1 MGENAARPTRGT
13 AEVLK
18 PRAKTGANWRRRLG
32 ALVLPGYTHLV
43 MLWLFAP
50 IFVMILY
57 GFNNTHG
64 KLNIVWSGFT
74 LKWFENPFGV
84 TALTSAVYTS
94 LLTAS
99 VGMVIS
105 TVLGTM
111 IALASHRYSFRGK
124 AVLDAIL
131 VMNIAASEV
140 VMGAALLTLF
150 VAGNFP
156 LGFLTIVLAQV
167 MFSIPFVAITVRARL
182 VGFDRS
188 LEEAAQDLGASPLTT
203 FMLVTLP
210 IIFPGVL
217 AAALLAFA
225 LCLDDYVITSFVAG
239 NTLTFPLWVYGATRE
254 GVPPQVNVIGT
265 FIFIGGGLLAI
276 TFALVRSWRNRRLA
290 RESAL

>member
-1 MGENAARPTRGT
+1 MRQT
-13 AEVLK
+13 
-18 PRAKTGANWRRRLG
+18 WRSRLG
-32 ALVLPGYTHLV
+32 AMVLPVYTHLV

-50 IFVMILY
+50 IFVMTLY

-74 LKWFENPFGV
+74 LKWFANPFGLS
-84 TALTSAVYTS
+84 ALTSALYMS
-94 LLTAS
+94 LLTATL
-99 VGMVIS
+99 GMVIS
-105 TVLGTM
+105 TILGTM

-124 AVLDAIL
+124 ALLDAVL
-131 VMNIAASEV
+131 VMNVAASEV

-150 VAGNFP
+150 VAGNVP
-156 LGFLTIVLAQV
+156 LGFITIVTAQV

-188 LEEAAQDLGASPLTT
+188 LEEAAEDLGAAPFTT

-265 FIFIGGGLLAI
+265 FIFIAGAFLAI
-276 TFALVRSWRNRRLA
+276 GFAVLRSWRNRRLA
-290 RESAL
+290 RDSAF

>member
-1 MGENAARPTRGT
+1 MSSSGASVASTAIAGQTQPSARS
-13 AEVLK
+13 VS
-18 PRAKTGANWRRRLG
+18 WRRRLG

-43 MLWLFAP
+43 LLWLFAP
-50 IFVMILY
+50 IIVMIVF
-57 GFNNTHG
+57 GFNDTHG
-64 KLNIVWSGFT
+64 RLNIVWVGFT
-74 LKWFENPFGV
+74 LRWFEDPFGV
-84 TALTSAVYTS
+84 TALTNAVTTS
-94 LLTAS
+94 LVTAT
-99 VGMVIS
+99 VGALIS

-124 AVLDAIL
+124 TLLDAIM

-150 VAGNFP
+150 LAGNVP
-156 LGFLTIVLAQV
+156 LGPITIVLAQV

-182 VGFDRS
+182 VGFDNS

-210 IIFPGVL
+210 IIFPGVM

-225 LCLDDYVITSFVAG
+225 LCLDDYVITSFVSG
-239 NTLTFPLWVYGATRE
+239 NTLTFPLWVYGATRL

-265 FIFIGGGLLAI
+265 FIFLAGAVLAI
-276 TFALVRSWRNRRLA
+276 SFGLIRSWRNRQLA

>member
-1 MGENAARPTRGT
+1 
-13 AEVLK
+13 
-18 PRAKTGANWRRRLG
+18 
-32 ALVLPGYTHLV
+32 

-50 IFVMILY
+50 IIVMVIF
-57 GFNNTHG
+57 GFNDTHG
-64 KLNIVWSGFT
+64 RLNLVWSGFT
-74 LKWFENPFGV
+74 LRWFKDPFGV
-84 TALTSAVYTS
+84 TALTNSVYTS
-94 LLTAS
+94 LVTATL
-99 VGMVIS
+99 GAFIS

-124 AVLDAIL
+124 GLLDAIM

-140 VMGAALLTLF
+140 VMGAGLLTLF
-150 VAGNFP
+150 IAGNVP
-156 LGFLTIVLAQV
+156 LGPVTIVMAQV

-188 LEEAAQDLGASPLTT
+188 LEEAAQDLGASPFTT

-225 LCLDDYVITSFVAG
+225 LCLDDYVITSFVSG
-239 NTLTFPLWVYGATRE
+239 NTLTFPLWVYGATRL

-265 FIFIGGGLLAI
+265 FIFLAGALLAI
-276 TFALVRSWRNRRLA
+276 TFAVIRSWRNRQLA

>member
-1 MGENAARPTRGT
+1 
-13 AEVLK
+13 VL
-18 PRAKTGANWRRRLG
+18 
-32 ALVLPGYTHLV
+32 
-43 MLWLFAP
+43 LWLFAP
-50 IFVMILY
+50 IIVMIVF
-57 GFNNTHG
+57 GFNDTHG
-64 KLNIVWSGFT
+64 RLNIVWVGFT
-74 LKWFENPFGV
+74 LRWFEDPFGV
-84 TALTSAVYTS
+84 TALTNAV
-94 LLTAS
+94 LVTAT
-99 VGMVIS
+99 VGALIS

-124 AVLDAIL
+124 TLLDAIM

-150 VAGNFP
+150 LAGNVP
-156 LGFLTIVLAQV
+156 LGPITIVLAQV

-182 VGFDRS
+182 VGFDNS

-210 IIFPGVL
+210 IIFPGVM

-225 LCLDDYVITSFVAG
+225 LCLDDYVITSFVSG
-239 NTLTFPLWVYGATRE
+239 NTLTFPLWVYGATRL

-265 FIFIGGGLLAI
+265 FIFLAGAVLAI
-276 TFALVRSWRNRRLA
+276 SFGLIRSWRNRQLA

>member
-1 MGENAARPTRGT
+1 VSSSVDPTPM
-13 AEVLK
+13 AHVQS
-18 PRAKTGANWRRRLG
+18 PRARRGRIRHRLG
-32 ALVLPGYTHLV
+32 SLVLPGYTHLV
-43 MLWLFAP
+43 ILWLFAP
-50 IFVMILY
+50 IIVMVIF
-57 GFNNTHG
+57 GFNDTHG
-64 KLNIVWSGFT
+64 RLNIVWSGFT
-74 LKWFENPFGV
+74 LKWFSDPFGV
-84 TALTSAVYTS
+84 TALTTAVYTS
-94 LLTAS
+94 LITATL
-99 VGMVIS
+99 GAFIS

-124 AVLDAIL
+124 ALLDAIM

-140 VMGAALLTLF
+140 VMGAALITLF
-150 VAGNFP
+150 IAGNVP
-156 LGFLTIVLAQV
+156 LGPVTIVIAQV

-182 VGFDRS
+182 VGFDNS
-188 LEEAAQDLGASPLTT
+188 LEEAAQDLGASPLVT

-239 NTLTFPLWVYGATRE
+239 NTQTFPLWVYGATRL

-265 FIFIGGGLLAI
+265 FIFLAGAVLAI
-276 TFALVRSWRNRRLA
+276 GFAAIQSIRNRRMA

>member
-1 MGENAARPTRGT
+1 MSSSVAARDEATNGQRR
-13 AEVLK
+13 V
-18 PRAKTGANWRRRLG
+18 RRRLG
-32 ALVLPGYTHLV
+32 SLILPGYTHLV
-43 MLWLFAP
+43 ILWLFAP
-50 IFVMILY
+50 IIVMVIF
-57 GFNNTHG
+57 GFNDTHG
-64 KLNIVWSGFT
+64 RLNIVWSGFT
-74 LKWFENPFGV
+74 LKWFSDPFGV
-84 TALTSAVYTS
+84 TALTTAVFTS
-94 LLTAS
+94 LITAT
-99 VGMVIS
+99 VGAFIS

-124 AVLDAIL
+124 ALLDAVM

-140 VMGAALLTLF
+140 VMGAALITLF
-150 VAGNFP
+150 IATNVP
-156 LGFLTIVLAQV
+156 LGPVTIVIAQV

-182 VGFDRS
+182 VGFDNS

-239 NTLTFPLWVYGATRE
+239 NTQTFPLWVYGATRL

-265 FIFIGGGLLAI
+265 FIFIAGAALAI
-276 TFALVRSWRNRRLA
+276 GFAALQSWRSRRLA
-290 RESAL
+290 RESAI

>member
-1 MGENAARPTRGT
+1 MRVASATKSATLR
-13 AEVLK
+13 
-18 PRAKTGANWRRRLG
+18 PRARTSPSWWRRLG
-32 ALVLPGYTHLV
+32 SLVLPGYTHLV

-50 IFVMILY
+50 IIVMIIY
-57 GFNNTHG
+57 GFNDTHG
-64 KLNIVWSGFT
+64 RLNIVWSGFT
-74 LKWFENPFGV
+74 LKWFRDPFGV
-84 TALTSAVYTS
+84 TALTTAVYTS
-94 LLTAS
+94 LVTAT
-99 VGMVIS
+99 VGAFIS

-124 AVLDAIL
+124 ALLDAVM

-140 VMGAALLTLF
+140 VMGAALVTLF
-150 VAGNFP
+150 VASSVP
-156 LGFLTIVLAQV
+156 LGVLTIVLAQV

-182 VGFDRS
+182 VGFDSS

-203 FMLVTLP
+203 FRLVTLP

-225 LCLDDYVITSFVAG
+225 LCLDDYVITSFVSG
-239 NTLTFPLWVYGATRE
+239 NTQTFPLWVYGATRL

-265 FIFIGGGLLAI
+265 FIFLAGGLMAI
-276 TFALVRSWRNRRLA
+276 TFATVRSWRNRRLA

>member
-1 MGENAARPTRGT
+1 M
-13 AEVLK
+13 
-18 PRAKTGANWRRRLG
+18 
-32 ALVLPGYTHLV
+32 LPGYTHLV

-50 IFVMILY
+50 IIVMVIF
-57 GFNNTHG
+57 GFNDTHG
-64 KLNIVWSGFT
+64 RLNIVWSGFT
-74 LKWFENPFGV
+74 LRWFSDPFGV
-84 TALTSAVYTS
+84 TALTTAVYTS
-94 LLTAS
+94 LITAT
-99 VGMVIS
+99 VGAFIS

-111 IALASHRYSFRGK
+111 IALASHRYSFRGRGL
-124 AVLDAIL
+124 LDAVM

-150 VAGNFP
+150 LAGNVP
-156 LGFLTIVLAQV
+156 LGVVTIVVAQV

-182 VGFDRS
+182 VGFDNS
-188 LEEAAQDLGASPLTT
+188 LEEAAQDLGASPFTT

-225 LCLDDYVITSFVAG
+225 LCLDDYVITSFVSG
-239 NTLTFPLWVYGATRE
+239 NTLTFPLWVYGATRL

-265 FIFIGGGLLAI
+265 FIFLTGALLAI
-276 TFALVRSWRNRRLA
+276 SFGVIRSWRNRQLA

>member
-1 MGENAARPTRGT
+1 VALRDNTRPKRG
-13 AEVLK
+13 
-18 PRAKTGANWRRRLG
+18 RRLG
-32 ALVLPGYTHLV
+32 ALLLPGYTHLV

-50 IFVMILY
+50 ILVMILF
-57 GFNNTHG
+57 GFNDTHG

-74 LKWFENPFGV
+74 LKWFEDPFAV
-84 TALTSAVYTS
+84 PALTSAVTTS
-94 LLTAS
+94 LLTAAM
-99 VGMVIS
+99 GMIIS
-105 TVLGTM
+105 TILGTM

-124 AVLDAIL
+124 KLLDAVL

-140 VMGAALLTLF
+140 VLGGSLLTLF
-150 VAGNFP
+150 VAGNIP
-156 LGFLTIVLAQV
+156 LGLLTIVLSQV

-182 VGFDRS
+182 VGFDKS
-188 LEEAAQDLGASPLTT
+188 LEEAAQDLGASPLST

-210 IIFPGVL
+210 IIFPGVM

-265 FIFIGGGLLAI
+265 FIFLTGAFLAI
-276 TFALVRSWRNRRLA
+276 SFAVIRSLRNRQLA
-290 RESAL
+290 RDSAL

>member
-1 MGENAARPTRGT
+1 MGGKAQ
-13 AEVLK
+13 
-18 PRAKTGANWRRRLG
+18 PRARTANWRRRLG
-32 ALVLPGYTHLV
+32 SLVLPGYTHLV

-50 IFVMILY
+50 IIVMVIF
-57 GFNNTHG
+57 GFNDTHG
-64 KLNIVWSGFT
+64 RLNLVWSGFT
-74 LKWFENPFGV
+74 LKWFADPFGV
-84 TALTSAVYTS
+84 TALTNAVYTS
-94 LLTAS
+94 LVTAT
-99 VGMVIS
+99 VGAFIS

-124 AVLDAIL
+124 ALLDAVM

-140 VMGAALLTLF
+140 VMGAGLLTLF
-150 VAGNFP
+150 IAGNVP
-156 LGFLTIVLAQV
+156 LGAVTIVLAQV

-182 VGFDRS
+182 VGFDNS

-225 LCLDDYVITSFVAG
+225 LCLDDYVITSFVSG
-239 NTLTFPLWVYGATRE
+239 NTLTFPLWVYGATRL

-265 FIFIGGGLLAI
+265 FIFLTGALLAI
-276 TFALVRSWRNRRLA
+276 SFAVIRSWRNRQLA

>member
-1 MGENAARPTRGT
+1 M
-13 AEVLK
+13 
-18 PRAKTGANWRRRLG
+18 
-32 ALVLPGYTHLV
+32 VLPGYTHLV

-50 IFVMILY
+50 IFVMVLF

-84 TALTSAVYTS
+84 SALTSAVFTS
-94 LLTAS
+94 LLTAT

-105 TVLGTM
+105 TTLGTM
-111 IALASHRYSFRGK
+111 IALASHRYAFRGK
-124 AVLDAIL
+124 ALLDAVL

-150 VAGNFP
+150 VAGNIP
-156 LGFLTIVLAQV
+156 LGFITIVMAQV

-188 LEEAAQDLGASPLTT
+188 LEEAAQDLGASPFMT

-265 FIFIGGGLLAI
+265 VIFVTGALLAVS
-276 TFALVRSWRNRRLA
+276 FALIRSWRNRQLA

>member
-1 MGENAARPTRGT
+1 MEATPRTKTT
-13 AEVLK
+13 ALR
-18 PRAKTGANWRRRLG
+18 PRARTSPNWWRRLG
-32 ALVLPGYTHLV
+32 SLLLPGYTHLV

-50 IFVMILY
+50 IIVMIIY
-57 GFNNTHG
+57 GFNDTHG
-64 KLNIVWSGFT
+64 RLNIVWSGFT
-74 LKWFENPFGV
+74 LKWFRDPFGV
-84 TALTSAVYTS
+84 TALTTAVYTS
-94 LLTAS
+94 LLTAT
-99 VGMVIS
+99 VGAIIS

-124 AVLDAIL
+124 ALLDAVM

-140 VMGAALLTLF
+140 VMGAALVTLF
-150 VAGNFP
+150 VASSVP
-156 LGFLTIVLAQV
+156 LGVLTIVLAQV

-182 VGFDRS
+182 VGFDSS

-203 FMLVTLP
+203 FRLVTLP

-225 LCLDDYVITSFVAG
+225 LCLDDYVITSFVSG
-239 NTLTFPLWVYGATRE
+239 NTQTFPLWVYGATRL

-265 FIFIGGGLLAI
+265 FIFLAGGLMAI
-276 TFALVRSWRNRRLA
+276 SFAAVRSWRNRRLA

>member
-1 MGENAARPTRGT
+1 M
-13 AEVLK
+13 V
-18 PRAKTGANWRRRLG
+18 
-32 ALVLPGYTHLV
+32 V
-43 MLWLFAP
+43 F
-50 IFVMILY
+50 

-64 KLNIVWSGFT
+64 RLNIVWSGFT
-74 LKWFENPFGV
+74 LKWFTDPFGV
-84 TALTSAVYTS
+84 TALTTAVLTS
-94 LLTAS
+94 LVTAT
-99 VGMVIS
+99 VGSFVS
-105 TVLGTM
+105 TVMGTM
-111 IALASHRYSFRGK
+111 IALAAHRYSFRGK
-124 AVLDAIL
+124 AFLDAVL

-150 VAGNFP
+150 LAGAIP
-156 LGFLTIVLAQV
+156 LGVVTIVIAQV

-182 VGFDRS
+182 VGFDRA

-239 NTLTFPLWVYGATRE
+239 NVQTFPLWVYGATRL

-265 FIFIGGGLLAI
+265 FIFLTGALLAI
-276 TFALVRSWRNRRLA
+276 AFAVVRSLRNRQLA
-290 RESAL
+290 RESAA